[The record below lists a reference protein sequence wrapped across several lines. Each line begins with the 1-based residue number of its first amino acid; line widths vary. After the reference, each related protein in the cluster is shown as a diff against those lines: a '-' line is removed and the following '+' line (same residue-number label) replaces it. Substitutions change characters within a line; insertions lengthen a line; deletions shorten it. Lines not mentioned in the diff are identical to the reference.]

1 MKIALIGYG
10 VIGKV
15 HINVINNLNENLVGI
30 CDIDENKLNG
40 FDENITYTDYKE
52 MLDKT
57 NPDIVH
63 ICTPHYLHK
72 EMIIYALERNINVL
86 CEKPICISKEEL
98 NEIEIAV
105 RKSNTQLGVCYQ
117 NRYEPVILFA
127 KEYLKNKEVVSA
139 HGSLLWHR
147 DAQYYSQASWRGVK
161 EYEGGGVLINQAI
174 HTIDL
179 LQYFYGM
186 PEEITAHIDNVS
198 LKGVIDVEDTAIL
211 FSKNNDFS
219 LIASN
224 TAISDFPRKITL
236 KTVDDEIVIFN
247 NEVCIN
253 GKKYDCEKLNEI
265 PGAKKIYG
273 GGHTSLIKDFYDCV
287 EKNIK
292 FDIDFYEASKSLK
305 IVLAAYISQGK
316 NIKI

>member
-1 MKIALIGYG
+1 MKVALIGYG

-15 HINVINNLNENLVGI
+15 HVNVINCLKEDLVGI
-30 CDIDENKLNG
+30 CDIDKEKLISFDNK
-40 FDENITYTDYKE
+40 ITYTDYKE

-57 NPDIVH
+57 NPDVVH

-86 CEKPICISKEEL
+86 CEKPICISNEEL
-98 NEIEIAV
+98 CEIESALK
-105 RKSNTQLGVCYQ
+105 KSSAQLGVCYQ
-117 NRYEPVILFA
+117 NRYEPAILFA
-127 KEYLKNKEVVSA
+127 KGHLKNKKVISA
-139 HGSLLWHR
+139 HGSLFWHR
-147 DAQYYSQASWRGVK
+147 DAKYYSQASWRGVK
-161 EYEGGGVLINQAI
+161 KYEGGGVLINQAI

-179 LQYFYGM
+179 LQYLFEM
-186 PEEITAHIDNVS
+186 PKDITAYIDNIS
-198 LKGVIDVEDTAIL
+198 LKGIVEVEDTAVL

-224 TAISDFPRKITL
+224 AALMDFPIKITL
-236 KTVDDEIVIFN
+236 NTTEDEIIICK

-253 GKKYDCEKLNEI
+253 GQNYNCEMLKEI
-265 PGAKKIYG
+265 PDAKKIYG
-273 GGHTSLIKDFYDCV
+273 GGHASLIKDFYNCI

-305 IVLAAYISQGK
+305 IVLAAYSSLGK

>member
-30 CDIDENKLNG
+30 CDIDENKING

-105 RKSNTQLGVCYQ
+105 RKSNAQLGVCYQ

-161 EYEGGGVLINQAI
+161 KYEGGGVLINQAI

-236 KTVDDEIVIFN
+236 KTVDDEIVVFN

-265 PGAKKIYG
+265 PGTKKIYG